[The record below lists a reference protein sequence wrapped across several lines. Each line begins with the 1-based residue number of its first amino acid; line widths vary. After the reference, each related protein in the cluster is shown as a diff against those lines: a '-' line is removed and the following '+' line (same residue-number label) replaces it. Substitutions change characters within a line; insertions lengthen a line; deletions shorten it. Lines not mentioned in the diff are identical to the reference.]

1 MFLRDVFTA
10 IVVVFAQAPEYWV
23 WRESLFDFSA
33 ICAEDIWIFRTSEIF
48 VSFTRIRKFTK
59 PQ

>member
-1 MFLRDVFTA
+1 M
-10 IVVVFAQAPEYWV
+10 

-48 VSFTRIRKFTK
+48 GKFHAHSEIYETSIGRFYTH
-59 PQ
+59 PSWVVE